1 LKRLAA
7 VAILAVAL
15 QSNSSTN
22 AAPPAQNKPQ
32 APADLNSILEPIR
45 QKNDLPALVGAIV
58 TSKFL
63 TAVGAVGVRKY
74 GTNSPVTIYD
84 QFHLRSD
91 TKAMTA
97 TIIAMMVETRRLDW
111 KTTLAA
117 ALPELASKMNPAYR
131 QVTLEQLLSH
141 RAGFTAESWPQ
152 GSTIDDMRHLTGSP
166 REQRWAY
173 AQMILKEPPEV
184 APGTKYLYSNRSYAI
199 AGVIAEKA
207 ADKPW
212 EDLMR
217 EWLFDSLGMTSCGFG
232 AMGTPGNLDEPL
244 QHVLTLGV
252 HRSVEPGPLADN
264 PAVIAPAGTV
274 HCSVIDWARFVQ
286 AHLRGDEGHGGILEP
301 GTFKK
306 LHTPPYGDYAFGWLV
321 VDRTWAG
328 GKALTH
334 AGSNTQN
341 YALVWMAP
349 LKDFAVLVMTNQ
361 GGDKAA
367 KACDDTAT
375 ALIQFQQ
382 REPGGG
388 R

>member
-1 LKRLAA
+1 LKRLATA
-7 VAILAVAL
+7 VLLAMAL
-15 QSNSSTN
+15 QSNPSTN
-22 AAPPAQNKPQ
+22 STAPAQNKDQ
-32 APADLNSILEPIR
+32 AAADLNSILEPIR
-45 QKNDLPALVGAIV
+45 QTYDLPALAGAIV
-58 TSKFL
+58 TSKSL
-63 TAVGAVGVRKY
+63 AAAGAAGVRKY
-74 GTNSPVTIYD
+74 GTKIPVTIND
-84 QFHLRSD
+84 QFHLGSD

-117 ALPELASKMNPAYR
+117 ALPELAPKMDPAYR

-141 RAGFTAESWPQ
+141 RAGFTAESWPR
-152 GSTIDDMRHLTGSP
+152 GSTFGDMQRLPGSP

-199 AGVIAEKA
+199 AGVIAEET

-217 EWLFDSLGMTSCGFG
+217 RRIFEPLGMESCGFG
-232 AMGTPGNLDEPL
+232 AMGTAGKLDQPL
-244 QHVLTLGV
+244 QHAVFFGV
-252 HRSVEPGPLADN
+252 HRAIEPGPLADN

-274 HCSVIDWARFVQ
+274 HCSVIDWAKFVQ
-286 AHLRGDEGHGGILEP
+286 AHLRGDEGFAGILQP
-301 GTFKK
+301 ATFKK

-321 VDRTWAG
+321 VDRAWAG

-367 KACDDTAT
+367 KACDDAAT

-382 REPGGG
+382 RSP
-388 R
+388 